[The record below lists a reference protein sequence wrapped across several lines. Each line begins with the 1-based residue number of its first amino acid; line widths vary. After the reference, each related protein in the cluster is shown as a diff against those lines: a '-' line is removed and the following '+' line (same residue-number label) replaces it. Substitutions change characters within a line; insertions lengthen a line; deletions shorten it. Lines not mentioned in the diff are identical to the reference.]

1 MITGLPQ
8 DWGKQRLHSWRAQ
21 TNLVHAKNQRK
32 GAVIPQETE
41 PKLPAR
47 FGGSPVEVRVSRG
60 SPQGLGHGQQ
70 QSGKVLTL
78 LEVAVNSTK
87 ALGRLGPKHYQ
98 GRSATPPISR

>member
-41 PKLPAR
+41 PKLPVSV
-47 FGGSPVEVRVSRG
+47 GWSPMEAWLGRG
-60 SPQGLGHGQQ
+60 SSQG
-70 QSGKVLTL
+70 
-78 LEVAVNSTK
+78 
-87 ALGRLGPKHYQ
+87 
-98 GRSATPPISR
+98 